1 MDACPIHANPR
12 PTRPQSPHFDRHAP
26 PFATSSVAFSAIAC
40 AVVLAGCSSLLPQG
54 TPGVSGQDGRSVSH
68 WRDAISSASRIS
80 TRTARGRMHFVCS
93 YDAKGFYWRFS
104 HPSGGLYRG
113 NTKVGTLNSD
123 WSITAS
129 DGTTLKMSVL
139 TNGPRRSAEDLT
151 DAVFKASAPKKG
163 TFAGVRYVERT
174 NTRGG
179 MPLTKCSAS
188 QQGQRLS
195 RPFEADY
202 TFWR

>member
-1 MDACPIHANPR
+1 M
-12 PTRPQSPHFDRHAP
+12 
-26 PFATSSVAFSAIAC
+26 
-40 AVVLAGCSSLLPQG
+40 
-54 TPGVSGQDGRSVSH
+54 
-68 WRDAISSASRIS
+68 
-80 TRTARGRMHFVCS
+80 
-93 YDAKGFYWRFS
+93 
-104 HPSGGLYRG
+104 
-113 NTKVGTLNSD
+113 GTLNSD
-123 WSITAS
+123 WSFTAS

-151 DAVFKASAPKKG
+151 DAVFKAAAPKKG